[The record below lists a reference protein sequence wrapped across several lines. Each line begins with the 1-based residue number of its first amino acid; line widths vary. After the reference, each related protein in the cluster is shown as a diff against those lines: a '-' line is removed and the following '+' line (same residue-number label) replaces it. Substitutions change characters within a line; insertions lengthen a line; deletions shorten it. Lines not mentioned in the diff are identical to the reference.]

1 MGCTSCKKPSN
12 ARGGNPSMRKKNKKS
27 LLKLLL
33 DQRAELLQRLDKLNE
48 RISSLSNTGTAEP
61 QILNEQQ
68 VIQEEMYFKD

>member
-1 MGCTSCKKPSN
+1 
-12 ARGGNPSMRKKNKKS
+12 MRKKNKKS